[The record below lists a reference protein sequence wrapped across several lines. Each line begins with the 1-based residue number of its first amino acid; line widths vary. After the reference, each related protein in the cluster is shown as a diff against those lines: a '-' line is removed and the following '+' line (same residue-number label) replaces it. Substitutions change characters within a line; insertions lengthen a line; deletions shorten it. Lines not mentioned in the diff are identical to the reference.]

1 MATVYKR
8 NASLLTWLL
17 FAATIGTS
25 TAQFGMVVTS
35 IREYFQGDQINFVDI
50 MPSSAPSDAPSAMP
64 SDAPSSMPSDAP
76 STMPSDAPSTM
87 PSDAPSTL
95 PSDFPS
101 IVPAVWTESS
111 SPPKLDFVDRERG
124 GLRG

>member
-64 SDAPSSMPSDAP
+64 SDAPS
-76 STMPSDAPSTM
+76 TM